1 MGLKWIFLLICQD
14 ILCQQYVVFI
24 YDTVHTLKIHSCCI
38 VKYVVHIEIPQSRE
52 LIIMIIAFFELF
64 RIAFRRGGGVVI
76 VGTKAQEERI
86 LHHIMAKLPKV
97 SG

>member
-1 MGLKWIFLLICQD
+1 M
-14 ILCQQYVVFI
+14 
-24 YDTVHTLKIHSCCI
+24 
-38 VKYVVHIEIPQSRE
+38 HIEIPQSRE

-86 LHHIMAKLPKV
+86 LLHNMAKLQKSLVDSFSPLA
-97 SG
+97 GEANNL

>member
-1 MGLKWIFLLICQD
+1 M
-14 ILCQQYVVFI
+14 
-24 YDTVHTLKIHSCCI
+24 
-38 VKYVVHIEIPQSRE
+38 HIEIPQSRE